1 LEDLPVPVLRIES
14 PKPNAEPVIQLP
26 EPTELIERV
35 NWFVRLRWR
44 ASAAILGVVLLA
56 SALDVVTA
64 RTTLFALGLAHLAG
78 NVGFNVIAHRVNEAT
93 PRPTLQNVLAL
104 QIVFDLAILM
114 TLLHFAG
121 GADNPFMML
130 SVFHMAFAGMLLPLR
145 KALAIGVF
153 TGMAYAAMVL
163 AEASGVLAHHALHI
177 GSLHAA
183 SPSLWTSPLF
193 MLGYLSAYGLTG
205 LGVIIFVHDL
215 VHRIREAE
223 ALRRQHAQ
231 IAQARERLARIGSLV
246 AGVAHT
252 IRNPLH
258 GVLSCID
265 MLQNRIDRQD
275 GSTAEI
281 LELMTEGV
289 NRIENVTSRLLVLAR
304 ETPPPS
310 APVDI
315 AALVQDAMQFAEVR
329 ARARGVEVRLEIQ
342 EVAPLP
348 VDTER
353 LTDAVSNVIDN
364 AIDACAPDDTV
375 TVRIQPTPAPG
386 EGVRIEVA
394 DTGKGIA
401 EDEIA
406 RIFEPFFTTKPV
418 HEGTGLGLA
427 ITRQV
432 VEDHNGDIRVTSQLG
447 TGTTVCIDLPL
458 QATARAA

>member
-1 LEDLPVPVLRIES
+1 MPVLRIES
-14 PKPNAEPVIQLP
+14 PRPAAEGAGQLP
-26 EPTELIERV
+26 EPAELVERL

-44 ASAAILGVVLLA
+44 ASAAILGVVLIA
-56 SALDVVTA
+56 SALDIVTA
-64 RTTLFALGLAHLAG
+64 KTTLFALGLAHLTG
-78 NVGFNVIAHRVNEAT
+78 NVVFNIIAQRVSAAT
-93 PRPTLQNVLAL
+93 SRQVLQNLLTL
-104 QIVFDLAILM
+104 QIVFDLAMLM
-114 TLLHFAG
+114 YLLHFAG

-153 TGMAYAAMVL
+153 TGLLYATMVL
-163 AEASGVLAHHALHI
+163 AESSGILAHYPLLIGTAAHAV
-177 GSLHAA
+177 A
-183 SPSLWTSPLF
+183 PTSLWTSPLY
-193 MLGYLSAYGLTG
+193 MLGYIAAYGLTG

-231 IAQARERLARIGSLV
+231 VAQARERLARIGSLV

-265 MLQNRIDRQD
+265 MLQQRIDRQD
-275 GSTAEI
+275 SSAGEI
-281 LELMTEGV
+281 LDLMTEGV

-310 APVDI
+310 AQVDI
-315 AALVQDAMQFAEVR
+315 ALLVQDAMQFAEVR
-329 ARARGVEVRLEIQ
+329 ARARGVLVRLEIQ
-342 EVAPLP
+342 EVPTLP

-364 AIDACAPDDTV
+364 AIDACATNDSV
-375 TVRIQPTPAPG
+375 TVRIQPTPSPG
-386 EGVRIEVA
+386 DGVRIEVS
-394 DTGKGIA
+394 DTGSGIA

-406 RIFEPFFTTKPV
+406 KIFEPFFTTKPV
-418 HEGTGLGLA
+418 GEGTGLGLA

-432 VEDHNGDIRVTSQLG
+432 VEDHDGDIRVTSQLG
-447 TGTTVCIDLPL
+447 TGTTICIDLPL
-458 QATARAA
+458 RPTARAA